1 MNLSEKIQDMQQNY
15 QEALKELERAQV
27 KVSELHNLVQRQTGA
42 LRVLMDLRDE
52 QSAESNGVVEE
63 LEVAN

>member
-1 MNLSEKIQDMQQNY
+1 MNLSEKIQDMQQNH
-15 QEALKELERAQV
+15 QEALKELERAQA

>member
-1 MNLSEKIQDMQQNY
+1 MNLSEKIQDMQQNH
-15 QEALKELERAQV
+15 QEALKELERAQA

-42 LRVLMDLRDE
+42 LRVLMDLREE